1 LERRRKK
8 TNKNMSNNPI
18 DELRGMQVPVS
29 EQEWEAIV
37 HDKRYLKKFG
47 KKARLSPKGRA
58 ALIASA
64 AAVLITVPILISTL
78 SHKTTDTVQDNRPVV
93 QSVVLQQEAA
103 KETTPNVSTVT
114 TKPVTTPKSEETRQ
128 ALPSTSG
135 ATVQATTHEQS
146 TLTAVT
152 EARVPSNNPS
162 AVTNIQTSTATP
174 TITLANNTPTETS
187 TTTKHEPLTNRS
199 DNQSQPANT
208 NLEEN
213 QPMVEKSQDN
223 SESESEAL
231 NEFFI
236 PSAFS
241 PNGDGVND
249 LFFVKA
255 NFVPQNFEMNILNR
269 NGELVFR
276 TREIDSQWDG
286 KIRNQKLPEGVYV
299 CIIKYTDQ
307 NGEIK
312 TKKGQVLLLQ

>member
-1 LERRRKK
+1 
-8 TNKNMSNNPI
+8 MSNNPI

-58 ALIASA
+58 ALIAGA

-78 SHKTTDTVQDNRPVV
+78 SHKTTDTVQDSRPVA
-93 QSVVLQQEAA
+93 QTVVPQQEAA
-103 KETTPNVSTVT
+103 NETTPTVS
-114 TKPVTTPKSEETRQ
+114 PVTTNPVTAPKSEEARQ
-128 ALPSTSG
+128 SLPSTSG
-135 ATVQATTHEQS
+135 ATVQAATHEQS

-152 EARVPSNNPS
+152 EARVPSSNPS
-162 AVTNIQTSTATP
+162 AVTSSPTSTSTSTSNPTP
-174 TITLANNTPTETS
+174 TKTIILANNTPTETS
-187 TTTKHEPLTNRS
+187 TTTKHEPLTSRS
-199 DNQSQPANT
+199 DNHPQPANT

-213 QPMVEKSQDN
+213 QPVVEKSQDN

-255 NFVPQNFEMNILNR
+255 NFVPKNFEMNILNR

-286 KIRNQKLPEGVYV
+286 KIRNQSLPEGVYV
-299 CIIKYTDQ
+299 CIIKYTDK
-307 NGEIK
+307 NGDIK
-312 TKKGQVLLLQ
+312 TKKGQVLLLP

>member
-1 LERRRKK
+1 
-8 TNKNMSNNPI
+8 MSNNPI

-58 ALIASA
+58 ALIAGA
-64 AAVLITVPILISTL
+64 AAILITVPILISTL

-135 ATVQATTHEQS
+135 ATVQAATHEQS

-152 EARVPSNNPS
+152 EARVPSSNPS
-162 AVTNIQTSTATP
+162 AVTSSPTSTSTP
-174 TITLANNTPTETS
+174 TPTKTIILANNTPTETS
-187 TTTKHEPLTNRS
+187 TTTKHEPLTSRS
-199 DNQSQPANT
+199 DNHPQPANT

-213 QPMVEKSQDN
+213 QPVVEKSQDN

-286 KIRNQKLPEGVYV
+286 KIRNQSLPEGVYV

-307 NGEIK
+307 NGDIK
-312 TKKGQVLLLQ
+312 TKKGQVLLLP

>member
-1 LERRRKK
+1 
-8 TNKNMSNNPI
+8 MSNNPI

>member
-1 LERRRKK
+1 
-8 TNKNMSNNPI
+8 MSNNPI

-29 EQEWEAIV
+29 EQEWESIV

-47 KKARLSPKGRA
+47 KKARLSPKGKA
-58 ALIASA
+58 ALIAGA
-64 AAVLITVPILISTL
+64 AAILITVPILISTL
-78 SHKTTDTVQDNRPVV
+78 SHKTTDTVQDNRPI

-103 KETTPNVSTVT
+103 KEPSPNVSTVT
-114 TKPVTTPKSEETRQ
+114 TNPVTTPKPEKTRQ
-128 ALPSTSG
+128 ALPSTSS
-135 ATVQATTHEQS
+135 ATIQASTHEQS
-146 TLTAVT
+146 ALTAVT

-162 AVTNIQTSTATP
+162 SVTNTPTSTPTPTPTP
-174 TITLANNTPTETS
+174 TIILANNTPTETS
-187 TTTKHEPLTNRS
+187 NTTKHPPLTNRS
-199 DNQSQPANT
+199 DNHPQSANT

-213 QPMVEKSQDN
+213 QPVVEKSQDN

-286 KIRNQKLPEGVYV
+286 KIHNQKLPEGVYV
-299 CIIKYTDQ
+299 CIIKYTNQ

-312 TKKGQVLLLQ
+312 TKKGQVMLLP